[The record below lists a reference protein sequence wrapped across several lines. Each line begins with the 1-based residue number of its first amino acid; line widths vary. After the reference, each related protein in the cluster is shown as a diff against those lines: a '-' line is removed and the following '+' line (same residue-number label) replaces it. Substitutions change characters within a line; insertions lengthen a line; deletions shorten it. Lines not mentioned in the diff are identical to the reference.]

1 MDEVIVHYKDN
12 RQPPLTGEIL
22 LDGAPANLTG
32 ATVKLQMRAVGSS
45 TLKVDAAAVVDNAA
59 LGLVHYDWA
68 ALDVDT
74 VGFYTYWWRVTAGG
88 QFEDTPEW
96 LFEVRAHA
104 PVANQYVSVEEMKD
118 TLSLSGESFADQDI
132 ARALEAASNVVD
144 DMTGS
149 GPFTL
154 SAATTRL
161 FTPVS
166 DVYLRVGRISNIT
179 AFTQEGTAWV
189 QGTDYYIDGGD
200 TIRILNGKRFTRS
213 PQAVSIT
220 ADWGYA
226 SAPPEIKEA
235 VLIIAIQFLR
245 RAREAP
251 FGVLATSLDG
261 PQIRIG
267 RFDPQ
272 VDLLLAG
279 YKVTPMIE

>member
-12 RQPPLTGEIL
+12 RQPPLTGQIL
-22 LDGAPANLTG
+22 TDGLPVNLTG
-32 ATVKLQMRAVGSS
+32 ATVKLQMRAVSS
-45 TLKVDAAAVVDNAA
+45 ATLKVDAAATIDTPAS
-59 LGLVHYDWA
+59 GLVHYDWA

-74 VGFYTYWWRVTAGG
+74 EGFYVAWWRVTAAT
-88 QFEDTPEW
+88 QFEDTPEF
-96 LFEVRAHA
+96 LVEIRTHA
-104 PVANQYVSVEEMKD
+104 PIANQYVSVEEMKD
-118 TLSLSGESFADQDI
+118 TLSLSGEAFADQDI

-154 SAATTRL
+154 SAATARK

-166 DVYLRVGRISNIT
+166 DVYLRVGRVSAIT

-213 PQAVSIT
+213 PQSVSIT

-226 SAPPEIKEA
+226 SAPAEIKEA
-235 VLIIAIQFLR
+235 VLIIATQLLR

-251 FGVLATSLDG
+251 FGILATSLDG
-261 PQIRIG
+261 PAIRIG
-267 RFDPQ
+267 RSDPQ